1 MRQYA
6 TGYIPADRSFLVRL
20 CWRLSVVLAACS
32 KPAPTAQSAPAEA
45 QAKRFHLVGKIVSID
60 AANNSLT
67 IDHQA
72 IPGFMDAMTM
82 AYSVRSAQAL
92 TGLGPGDEIT
102 ADVVVPDV
110 GNAYIENIMVTK
122 KGAGTSSG
130 AAGGP
135 TAASHEPQPGERVPD
150 FAFRQSGRQAHPSE
164 LVSRRCAAGDVHLHA
179 LPVS

>member
-1 MRQYA
+1 ML
-6 TGYIPADRSFLVRL
+6 T
-20 CWRLSVVLAACS
+20 ACS
-32 KPAPTAQSAPAEA
+32 KPAPSAPAEA

-122 KGAGTSSG
+122 KGAGMPSG
-130 AAGGP
+130 GAPGGR
-135 TAASHEPQPGERVPD
+135 EPSR
-150 FAFRQSGRQAHPSE
+150 GRFS
-164 LVSRRCAAGDVHLHA
+164 
-179 LPVS
+179 